1 MRGHHVRCQGA
12 KSPEMR
18 ACKHTIAHS
27 QQPSA
32 TCLSISVSRHMN
44 QQRLSLESFVM
55 GHFTTAWQQ
64 PRATNS
70 TIKRLSDGSA
80 CEDDHHLLSA
90 WSDSML
96 LEFIMESALSSRNG
110 TDKYQ
115 CSTKNKKHK
124 CCLMQSVGYKQSS
137 TTHSALSLK
146 IGLIIGILAKQPLKL
161 V

>member
-1 MRGHHVRCQGA
+1 MRSSCQVPRRHIKPNA
-12 KSPEMR
+12 
-18 ACKHTIAHS
+18 HIQAHS
-27 QQPSA
+27 QQPSV

-96 LEFIMESALSSRNG
+96 HGLIIESPLSCLSSRKG
-110 TDKYQ
+110 TDKHQ
-115 CSTKNKKHK
+115 CSTKHSKFNF
-124 CCLMQSVGYKQSS
+124 CLMQSVGCRQSS
-137 TTHSALSLK
+137 TIHSALSLR
-146 IGLIIGILAKQPLKL
+146 IG
-161 V
+161 